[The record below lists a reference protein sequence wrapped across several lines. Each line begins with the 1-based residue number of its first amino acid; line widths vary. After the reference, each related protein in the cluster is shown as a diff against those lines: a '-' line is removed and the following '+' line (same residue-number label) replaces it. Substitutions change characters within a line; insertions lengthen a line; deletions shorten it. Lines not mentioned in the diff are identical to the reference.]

1 MLPTTLIS
9 RGTKRKRSIEMRL
22 QEFQQFKTLKEL
34 KINF

>member
-9 RGTKRKRSIEMRL
+9 RGIKRKRSIEMHL